1 MEMEQSDPRV
11 GPLSFKVKA
20 ASRESSPT
28 QKAAN
33 LLEPDLRSHWS
44 TGTNT
49 KEWIILELEVNY
61 LYFHLSI
68 HLLHFIWSCYLG
80 VWVCHVE

>member
-1 MEMEQSDPRV
+1 MEMEQSNPRV
-11 GPLSFKVKA
+11 GPLAFKVKA

-33 LLEPDLRSHWS
+33 LLESDLRSHWS

-49 KEWIILELEVNY
+49 KEWIV
-61 LYFHLSI
+61 
-68 HLLHFIWSCYLG
+68 
-80 VWVCHVE
+80 